1 MSAPMRGRIETQR
14 WIAVLD
20 RAAAASAQ
28 RAQLREIAL
37 DERSVKLPSPG
48 DRVAVLVLPEAVFV
62 GVATAGRPRSNGSR
76 SLHLR
81 DRIRAPLGHYVDP
94 FALRPLPSCVMS
106 WTRARLA
113 GLAGTLIPIGT
124 QDADRI
130 GSAILAQALSFGP
143 VSTRPARSRARTP
156 GRRALMEGRSA
167 SGTLR
172 ARR

>member
-1 MSAPMRGRIETQR
+1 METQR

-28 RAQLREIAL
+28 RAQLREIPLA
-37 DERSVKLPSPG
+37 ERSVKLPSPG
-48 DRVAVLVLPEAVFV
+48 DRIAVLVLPEAVLV
-62 GVATAGRPRSNGSR
+62 GVATAARSRSNGSPTLR
-76 SLHLR
+76 LR
-81 DRIRAPLGHYVDP
+81 D
-94 FALRPLPSCVMS
+94 S
-106 WTRARLA
+106 WTRARLS

-124 QDADRI
+124 RDADRI
-130 GSAILAQALSFGP
+130 ESAVLAQALSFGP
-143 VSTRPARSRARTP
+143 VSARPARSRPRTP